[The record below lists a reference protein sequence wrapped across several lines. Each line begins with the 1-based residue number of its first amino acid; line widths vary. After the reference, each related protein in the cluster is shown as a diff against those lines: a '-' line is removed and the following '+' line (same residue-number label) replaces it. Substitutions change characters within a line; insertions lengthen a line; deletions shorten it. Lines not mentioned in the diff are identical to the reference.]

1 MACIHVFR
9 AAYQEAWLLDLGLRL
24 IASVERERKTEPLRE
39 AGKSAAN
46 GSGASPRDGASRTNV
61 APGCLSRQADATRA
75 APSVL
80 LARLGVAPR
89 LLSLPWRRRSC
100 SGTRPAA
107 SRSRDFRKASFPT
120 SRAISPKGAWRASSP
135 LRLLITGF
143 GYLNFLI
150 RSCREP
156 FGGDQNASIC
166 LISKQSEQLRLFLV
180 GFFKC

>member
-80 LARLGVAPR
+80 LVSPWSRAEASFAAMATAIMFRNSTSGVSLARLSKSEFSDVTRSFAERGVAR
-89 LLSLPWRRRSC
+89 
-100 SGTRPAA
+100 
-107 SRSRDFRKASFPT
+107 
-120 SRAISPKGAWRASSP
+120 
-135 LRLLITGF
+135 
-143 GYLNFLI
+143 
-150 RSCREP
+150 
-156 FGGDQNASIC
+156 
-166 LISKQSEQLRLFLV
+166 
-180 GFFKC
+180 